1 MKRNEI
7 LKEIHMI
14 FLSTA
19 SCSSNYQNVFK
30 GRNLLL
36 KESDVKQ
43 DNIYITCA
51 FSWKKK
57 VSRFIRVT
65 FRTNNSASFVFLLN
79 TPKNE

>member
-7 LKEIHMI
+7 HKEMDMM

-30 GRNLLL
+30 GTNLLL
-36 KESDVKQ
+36 KQSDVKQ
-43 DNIYITCA
+43 DDIYITCA

-57 VSRFIRVT
+57 
-65 FRTNNSASFVFLLN
+65 
-79 TPKNE
+79 